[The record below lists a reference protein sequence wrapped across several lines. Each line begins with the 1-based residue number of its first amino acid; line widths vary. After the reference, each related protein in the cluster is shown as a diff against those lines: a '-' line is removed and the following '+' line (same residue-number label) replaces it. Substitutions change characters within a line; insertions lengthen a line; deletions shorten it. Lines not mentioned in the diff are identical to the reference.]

1 MLPFF
6 LLNDSFVCTHSSSGE
21 FPPRPFGRPPNEL
34 AAADDDDAQ
43 DNPFINPCRNH
54 TRAKNEYRSDHREK
68 IRSRVAAV
76 STAASSR
83 IQDARCAHPD
93 ESDGPDDDSKRRR
106 HEQTGKNGG
115 VRNPPR
121 QDTAASATQPV
132 ARGLDGSTGHSLC
145 RTARSSA
152 RRAGACALHRWTG
165 HRAVGAEHAAI
176 ALLRP

>member
-83 IQDARCAHPD
+83 IQDAPIQMRATVQTTT
-93 ESDGPDDDSKRRR
+93 RRDVGTNKPAR
-106 HEQTGKNGG
+106 M
-115 VRNPPR
+115 
-121 QDTAASATQPV
+121 AA
-132 ARGLDGSTGHSLC
+132 
-145 RTARSSA
+145 
-152 RRAGACALHRWTG
+152 
-165 HRAVGAEHAAI
+165 
-176 ALLRP
+176 